1 MARRRQGV
9 VVRKVCPTTAVVA
22 LRSVRMHR
30 LYKRRTVAVLRVFA
44 HDPRRTTSA
53 GHTATVREC
62 RPVSRTKSWA
72 VEYSA

>member
-9 VVRKVCPTTAVVA
+9 VVCKVCPTTAVVA

-30 LYKRRTVAVLRVFA
+30 LYKRHTVAMLRVFA

-53 GHTATVREC
+53 GSTAMVREC
-62 RPVSRTKSWA
+62 RPFSRTKYWA